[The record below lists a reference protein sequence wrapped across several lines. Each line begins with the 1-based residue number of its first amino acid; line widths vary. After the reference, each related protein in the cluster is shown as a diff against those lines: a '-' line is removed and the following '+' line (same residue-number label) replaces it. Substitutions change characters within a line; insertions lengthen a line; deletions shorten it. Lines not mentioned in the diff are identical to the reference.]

1 MMMSESRKHI
11 TEYLKKGLR
20 LDGRKLDEFRE
31 VSVEYGVSKNAE
43 GSARVKIGGTEVIAG
58 VKLNIGT
65 PYSDR
70 PDEGTLMV
78 GVELYPLAS
87 PEFEAG
93 PPSIDSI
100 ELARVVDRGI
110 REAGAIDNKALC
122 IEKGEK
128 IWIVSVDICPINDE
142 GNLFDAAG
150 LAAIAAIMDAKFPKV
165 EKDGTVNYKEKTKNS
180 LPIKKRPIPVTVW
193 RIGNELIVDPI
204 NEEEK
209 SADARLTIA
218 SLSDGIICA
227 LQKGGD
233 ATLTVEDVDKM
244 TDLALVKAKE
254 LRSKLGGK
262 AK

>member
-1 MMMSESRKHI
+1 MMSESRKHI

-165 EKDGTVNYKEKTKNS
+165 EKDGTVNYKERTKTP
-180 LPIKKRPIPVTVW
+180 LPIKKRPIPITVW
-193 RIGNELIVDPI
+193 RIGNDLIVDPI

-209 SADARLTIA
+209 STDARLTIA
-218 SLSDGIICA
+218 SLSDGVICA

-244 TDLALVKAKE
+244 TDLAIAKAKD

-262 AK
+262 SK